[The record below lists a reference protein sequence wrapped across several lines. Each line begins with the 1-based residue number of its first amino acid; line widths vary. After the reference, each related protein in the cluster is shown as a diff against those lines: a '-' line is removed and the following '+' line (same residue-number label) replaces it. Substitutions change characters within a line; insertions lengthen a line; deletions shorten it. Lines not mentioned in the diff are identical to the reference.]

1 MGNFSLDL
9 TKMNSLNI
17 PDSLKNIAW
26 HESNHFRGF
35 EIYFLINL
43 RGQDSLKT
51 QKFVQK
57 DREITIANYLCKI

>member
-26 HESNHFRGF
+26 HESNHFWGKTKKKSWQ
-35 EIYFLINL
+35 
-43 RGQDSLKT
+43 GQDS
-51 QKFVQK
+51 
-57 DREITIANYLCKI
+57 NS